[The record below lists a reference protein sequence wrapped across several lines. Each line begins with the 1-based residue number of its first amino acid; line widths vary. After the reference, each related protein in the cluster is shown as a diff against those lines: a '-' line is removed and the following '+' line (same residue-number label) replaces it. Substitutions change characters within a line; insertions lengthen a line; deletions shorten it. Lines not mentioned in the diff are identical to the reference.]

1 MLKGNLK
8 RSFTLFDLIMIGT
21 GLVVGSGV
29 LIVTGEVQGQLA
41 GYVQG
46 MACVL
51 RLCSSVIWVCYLQV
65 GNISWI
71 CIDWNSSIGGC
82 SLLCRIF

>member
-29 LIVTGEVQGQLA
+29 LIVTGEVQGELA
-41 GYVQG
+41 GYVG
-46 MACVL
+46 
-51 RLCSSVIWVCYLQV
+51 
-65 GNISWI
+65 
-71 CIDWNSSIGGC
+71 
-82 SLLCRIF
+82 

>member
-1 MLKGNLK
+1 MFIYGGWREESFSGVMCSFLLQSMLKGNLR

-41 GYVQG
+41 GYVG
-46 MACVL
+46 
-51 RLCSSVIWVCYLQV
+51 
-65 GNISWI
+65 
-71 CIDWNSSIGGC
+71 
-82 SLLCRIF
+82 